1 MIHSRAM
8 SVATG
13 TAIYLR
19 HLHLKNVRDFAVLD
33 LPFAEPRDKPRRR
46 TVIIGRNGTCKS
58 TILRCIA
65 LGLASPADA
74 AGLLAE
80 PVGGFIGPRASTAII
95 EVRGATQ
102 DGRPFRI
109 RTELAGT
116 RGEETVAARRLDGPG
131 AKVAEGGALVCGY
144 GSGRSTLGSKG
155 IPGRERYRV
164 YDSVLSLFRYEESL
178 LLPELVLRRLAS
190 LLKPSDLQHVMVGIK
205 RALRLRPEEDIR
217 LSRHGVEIVTGKH
230 RRIPFDGWADGYR
243 LTFGWMLDL
252 YGWAMT
258 ARCLARDGDV
268 RGILLVDEIEQ
279 HLHPSMQV
287 AMLAHLAATLPNV
300 QIVATT
306 HSPQIP
312 LSARAE
318 EIVALHRRGDVIVSA
333 PVPPLEGFSAED
345 LLTDEDLFDT
355 PAYGPGTTQVQ
366 EQYRRLASKP
376 AAKRTP
382 AERDALSSLASKLR
396 VGVEV
401 RQADDPVLAKLEE
414 IGSLLE
420 GRAK

>member
-1 MIHSRAM
+1 M
-8 SVATG
+8 G
-13 TAIYLR
+13 TAIYLT

-33 LPFAEPRDKPRRR
+33 LPFAEPRNRPRRR

-80 PVGGFIGPRASTAII
+80 PIGALIGPRASTAVI

-102 DGRPFRI
+102 DGQPFRI
-109 RTELAGT
+109 RTELKGAG
-116 RGEETVAARRLDGPG
+116 GEETFAGRKLDGAG
-131 AKVAEGGALVCGY
+131 ARAAERGALVCGY

-155 IPGRERYRV
+155 IPGRKRYRV

-190 LLKPSDLQHVMVGIK
+190 QLGPSDLQHVMAGIK
-205 RALRLRPEEDIR
+205 RALRLGPDEDIQLTTR
-217 LSRHGVEIVTGKH
+217 GVEIVTRRD

-243 LTFGWMLDL
+243 LTFAWILDL

-258 ARCLARDGDV
+258 ARCLARHGDV

-279 HLHPSMQV
+279 HLHPTMQV

-300 QIVATT
+300 QLVATT

-312 LSARAE
+312 LSARSE
-318 EIVALHRRGDVIVSA
+318 EIVALHRRGDAVVSA
-333 PVPPLEGFSAED
+333 QVPPLEGFSAED

-366 EQYRRLASKP
+366 QQYQRLASKP
-376 AAKRTP
+376 ADQRTP
-382 AERDALSSLASKLR
+382 AERDQLSSLASKLR
-396 VGVEV
+396 LGVEV
-401 RQADDPVLAKLEE
+401 RQANDPVLAKLEE
-414 IGSLLE
+414 IGRLLD
-420 GRAK
+420 GRAR